1 MIVTVDNIYGKSSEV
16 NIYFFTSFWLSPGVM
31 SFRSHPSWVLLKC
44 WDLSHVL
51 MEIMEIMI
59 KEGRGSGSYLKISW
73 YDTSVL
79 VAIKGMKSDVYGQKL
94 NYEL

>member
-1 MIVTVDNIYGKSSEV
+1 MRPFSCAYG
-16 NIYFFTSFWLSPGVM
+16 NHL
-31 SFRSHPSWVLLKC
+31 
-44 WDLSHVL
+44 
-51 MEIMEIMI
+51 IMI
-59 KEGRGSGSYLKISW
+59 KEGRGSGSYLEISW

>member
-1 MIVTVDNIYGKSSEV
+1 MSTIKVLRPFSCAYG
-16 NIYFFTSFWLSPGVM
+16 NHL
-31 SFRSHPSWVLLKC
+31 
-44 WDLSHVL
+44 
-51 MEIMEIMI
+51 IMI